1 MPRLAALLASLMLLT
16 TLVAACSSEDDG
28 GNGDDIDPSPTA
40 TNAAAT
46 TPANDADPSPTENE
60 GPYSSLEIVEVATE
74 GERVSISGKTDLP
87 DDASVN
93 VTFDVWG
100 RSEDDLYIGV
110 DGDATV
116 SGGTFGIALDIP
128 QRDEFVDGPYEVSLL
143 FTPRGQLD
151 RVVQLVGA
159 DGENLTGEFVR
170 ESIVGFNLLELV
182 ERIDELGVSVEP
194 PSYTFEQPSDFPPGS
209 AERTLAEYVLAWKN
223 QDWSGMADL
232 AQKTWLSDESDPT
245 ASLEAAYGFKTLLG
259 FEVTS
264 LDAASDVTGE
274 VTFVVQYEAIT
285 NEIATVQITAKVIKE
300 SAPFT
305 TSAQGEWGVNPISAL
320 AETDVD

>member
-1 MPRLAALLASLMLLT
+1 MTRLATLMAPLLLLM
-16 TLVAACSSEDDG
+16 TLVAACSSGDGDG
-28 GNGDDIDPSPTA
+28 GIGDDIDSSPTV
-40 TNAAAT
+40 TT
-46 TPANDADPSPTENE
+46 TPLDDSDPSPTESE
-60 GPYSSLEIVEVATE
+60 GPYSSLEITEVAIE
-74 GERVSISGKTDLP
+74 GKQVSISGKTDLP
-87 DDASVN
+87 DGASIS

-116 SGGTFGIALDIP
+116 SGGTFGIALDVP
-128 QRDEFVDGPYEVSLL
+128 QRDEFVDGPYEVTLL
-143 FTPRGQLD
+143 FTPRAQSD
-151 RVVQLVGA
+151 RVTQLVGE
-159 DGENLTGEFVR
+159 DGENLTGGLVR

-194 PSYTFEQPSDFPPGS
+194 PSYTFVQPSEFTLGS
-209 AERTLAEYVLAWKN
+209 AERTLAEYVLAWKD
-223 QDWSGMADL
+223 QDWFGMADL
-232 AQKTWLSDESDPT
+232 ATKTWLSNESDPA
-245 ASLEAAYGFKTLLG
+245 ASLAAAYDFKTLLG

-264 LDAASDVTGE
+264 LDAVSDVTSD

-305 TSAQGEWGVNPISAL
+305 TNAQGEWGVNPISAL
-320 AETDVD
+320 AETNVD